1 MSGQANVAAFPDSP
15 AMREYAQ
22 KHQENAAAVEKAT
35 SATNS
40 ATSSIN
46 RCNNISPAA
55 NSAAGSL
62 NTLASKISSVQMPS
76 IAVPG
81 ATPAP
86 TPHHAQLAPRSVL
99 WLSLAVFIG
108 LS

>member
-1 MSGQANVAAFPDSP
+1 VSGQANVAAFPDSP

-40 ATSSIN
+40 ATSSI
-46 RCNNISPAA
+46 NNISPAA

-86 TPHHAQLAPRSVL
+86 TPHHAQLAPGSVL

>member
-1 MSGQANVAAFPDSP
+1 MSGQANVAGFPDSP

-40 ATSSIN
+40 ATSSI
-46 RCNNISPAA
+46 NNISPAA

-86 TPHHAQLAPRSVL
+86 TPHHAQLAPGSVL
-99 WLSLAVFIG
+99 WLSLAVFIC

>member
-1 MSGQANVAAFPDSP
+1 VSGQANVAAFPDSP

-35 SATNS
+35 SATYS
-40 ATSSIN
+40 ATSSI
-46 RCNNISPAA
+46 NNISPAA

-86 TPHHAQLAPRSVL
+86 TPHHAQLAPGSVL

>member
-40 ATSSIN
+40 ATSSI
-46 RCNNISPAA
+46 NNISPAA

-86 TPHHAQLAPRSVL
+86 TPHHAQLAPGSVL

>member
-40 ATSSIN
+40 ATSSI
-46 RCNNISPAA
+46 NNISPAA